1 MIAFLTNIAPIALG
15 FVAKLF
21 ALKQHAASEN
31 QKLMMEQF
39 AAKDK
44 SINDARQMAK
54 NESPMAAMNR
64 RVIILVILGLIIFT
78 QVAPPLLNLPTVI
91 PTTIEGF
98 NFFGIQ
104 SVGTMVGVAVLSIVV
119 AFMVKNA
126 YQLFYSWY
134 VQRFSNFSSQQL
146 SSMLLQISV
155 AFGFMFAFALLQ
167 SLLLVT

>member
-1 MIAFLTNIAPIALG
+1 MIGLLTNIAPIALG

-44 SINDARQMAK
+44 SINDARQMAR

-78 QVAPPLLNLPTVI
+78 QIAPPLLNLPTVI

-104 SVGTMVGVAVLSIVV
+104 FVPEVVEYVTIQAGSV
-119 AFMVKNA
+119 VKFDEVFQWA
-126 YQLFYSWY
+126 AMIIEFYFGAQLAKKS
-134 VQRFSNFSSQQL
+134 
-146 SSMLLQISV
+146 
-155 AFGFMFAFALLQ
+155 
-167 SLLLVT
+167 